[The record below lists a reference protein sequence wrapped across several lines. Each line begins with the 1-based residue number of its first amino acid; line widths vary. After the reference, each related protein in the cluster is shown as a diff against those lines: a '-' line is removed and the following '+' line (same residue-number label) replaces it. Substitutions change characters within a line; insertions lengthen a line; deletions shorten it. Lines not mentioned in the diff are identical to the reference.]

1 MDTNDRK
8 IPMTGVTLALSLVL
22 TLALTVGAAS
32 PVAARPGTTPPPT
45 GPCALTRGPVEPVQ
59 AFSRRLIRCA
69 AAHWIVPGGAAKA
82 ICIAGRESG
91 LVPSAR
97 SAGGAYLGLF
107 QHSARYWPIRY
118 RTWANA
124 GWHLRSSALSGRT
137 NAIVTLRMVHA
148 SGGWASAGWPVRGC

>member
-1 MDTNDRK
+1 MDTTDRK
-8 IPMTGVTLALSLVL
+8 IATTGAVTLAL
-22 TLALTVGAAS
+22 TPGADPRRRIPRRGPHGCHAD
-32 PVAARPGTTPPPT
+32 PP
-45 GPCALTRGPVEPVQ
+45 GPCALTRGPVETVQ
-59 AFSRRLIRCA
+59 GFSRRLIRCA
-69 AAHWIVPGGAAKA
+69 ASHWIVPGGAAKA

-91 LVPSAR
+91 LVPTAR

-148 SGGWASAGWPVRGC
+148 RGGWASAGWPVRGC